1 MPLPAGVAGVRLRG
15 GRRSVGRGWLQAGA
29 GAAQTACLNAVQL
42 LLMGL
47 VVVARVL
54 TLWLLLLL
62 LMMMVMVSVLLT
74 VLVFD
79 EVLEVV
85 VHLSTHAH
93 GLTEA

>member
-54 TLWLLLLL
+54 TRWLLLLL
-62 LMMMVMVSVLLT
+62 LMVMVSVLLT